1 MVESLR
7 LRIVFWI
14 GVRVVKRDL
23 GVRVEGVG
31 VVGVEGVEVDGL
43 TTLEALVVV
52 VGVVGG
58 GLVPLEVLGVGIVG
72 RGLLVLPVAVVSEVD
87 LVTLEVLVVE
97 MAVGVMG
104 SAVLLAGGV
113 LVWLLLLSNG
123 AILVPSPEL
132 VP

>member
-1 MVESLR
+1 
-7 LRIVFWI
+7 
-14 GVRVVKRDL
+14 
-23 GVRVEGVG
+23 
-31 VVGVEGVEVDGL
+31 
-43 TTLEALVVV
+43 
-52 VGVVGG
+52 
-58 GLVPLEVLGVGIVG
+58 VLGVGIVG
-72 RGLLVLPVAVVSEVD
+72 RCLLVLPVAVVSEVD

>member
-31 VVGVEGVEVDGL
+31 VVGVEGVEVNGL
-43 TTLEALVVV
+43 TTLEALVMV

-72 RGLLVLPVAVVSEVD
+72 RGLLVLPMAVVIEVD

>member
-1 MVESLR
+1 
-7 LRIVFWI
+7 
-14 GVRVVKRDL
+14 
-23 GVRVEGVG
+23 
-31 VVGVEGVEVDGL
+31 
-43 TTLEALVVV
+43 
-52 VGVVGG
+52 
-58 GLVPLEVLGVGIVG
+58 VGIVG
-72 RGLLVLPVAVVSEVD
+72 RGLLVLPMAVVIEVD

>member
-1 MVESLR
+1 
-7 LRIVFWI
+7 
-14 GVRVVKRDL
+14 
-23 GVRVEGVG
+23 
-31 VVGVEGVEVDGL
+31 
-43 TTLEALVVV
+43 

-87 LVTLEVLVVE
+87 LVTLQVLVVE